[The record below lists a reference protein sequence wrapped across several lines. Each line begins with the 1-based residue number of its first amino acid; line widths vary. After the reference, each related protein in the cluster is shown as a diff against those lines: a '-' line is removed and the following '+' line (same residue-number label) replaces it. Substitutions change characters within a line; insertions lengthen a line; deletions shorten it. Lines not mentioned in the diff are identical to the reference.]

1 MDFRTD
7 MAVERRDLYRKANN
21 IETEIDG
28 VECEEEEQEDIRVT
42 RVKISNEQGQ
52 EALQKPIGNYI
63 TIDVKRINNIEPE
76 KEDKIVEVIS
86 KELISVVDKHIGKQD
101 EIMIV
106 GLGNL
111 YSTPDSLRFSCCQ
124 RGRNYKAY

>member
-21 IETEIDG
+21 IENEIDG
-28 VECEEEEQEDIRVT
+28 IECNEEEIEDIKVT
-42 RVKISNEQGQ
+42 RVSITNEQGQ

-63 TIDVKRINNIEPE
+63 TIDVKKINNIAME

-86 KELISVVDKHIGKQD
+86 KELANIVDKHIQKQE

-111 YSTPDSLRFSCCQ
+111 YSTPDSLRFT
-124 RGRNYKAY
+124 RGK